1 MKKVI
6 RLSEKYY
13 ISGELE
19 TIEEL
24 SSSTLCKVTLVK
36 NLSDG
41 RKYVKREYNDD
52 KSALFERLREADCD
66 SFAKTYVI
74 LQNGGKTTTID
85 EYIEGETLLSLLE
98 NDKFS
103 GEDIP
108 KLAVWLVY
116 AIGILHKNGIVHGDI
131 KPANIII
138 CPDGSLKLIDFGV
151 SRLVGDEGK
160 TYFGTMG
167 YAAPEQFVAKE
178 HDFRTDIYSLG
189 VTLQR
194 TAEITGYKGFI
205 RKIYEKCV
213 NCEPE
218 KRFQSAPEILK
229 AIARHNRLEKAL
241 LTIGTIS
248 AVVILIILI
257 AFFISNF

>member
-1 MKKVI
+1 M
-6 RLSEKYY
+6 SEKYY

-19 TIEEL
+19 FIKEL
-24 SSSTLCKVTLVK
+24 SSSELCKVTLVR
-36 NLSDG
+36 NSADG
-41 RKYVKREYNDD
+41 RKYVRREYNSD
-52 KSALFERLREADCD
+52 KSALFESLRNAGCD

-74 LQNGGKTTTID
+74 MQNGGKTTTID

-98 NDKFS
+98 NEKFPES
-103 GEDIP
+103 DIP

-116 AIGILHKNGIVHGDI
+116 AVGILHKNGIVHGDI

-151 SRLVGDEGK
+151 SRLVDDYESK
-160 TYFGTMG
+160 KYFGTLG
-167 YAAPEQFVAKE
+167 YAAPEQFIAKD

-194 TAEITGYKGFI
+194 ASEITGYKGYI

-229 AIARHNRLEKAL
+229 EIVRHNRNKK
-241 LTIGTIS
+241 LTITIGAMLF
-248 AVVILIILI
+248 AVLMTVIGAAVMLLL
-257 AFFISNF
+257 